1 MKSFLQFVR
10 TTLSG
15 GILFLLPLVLL
26 MGILNKAHEI
36 FLKISK
42 PLIGKLPNLIGNFDL
57 HNLIAIL
64 ILVSVCFISGL
75 LFKLKLTKRWVRRLE
90 ENVLSYLPG
99 YALLKSIVAGAV
111 GEEIE
116 HGLSTVMVYN
126 QDEEAW
132 GIGFLVEEGDGLC
145 TVFFPE
151 APRHDSGEVKI
162 VPAANVKKVKVSSY
176 KTAKSLKSYGKGAIQ
191 WLRND

>member
-1 MKSFLQFVR
+1 MISFLQFVR

-26 MGILNKAHEI
+26 MGILNKAHEM
-36 FLKISK
+36 FLTISR

-75 LFKLKLTKRWVRRLE
+75 LFKLQLTKRWVKRLE

-99 YALLKSIVAGAV
+99 YNLLKSIVAGAV

-116 HGLSTVMVYN
+116 HGLSTVLVYN
-126 QDEEAW
+126 PDEQAW

-145 TVFFPE
+145 TVFIPE
-151 APRHDSGEVKI
+151 APRHDSGDVKI
-162 VPAANVKKVKVSSY
+162 VPAANVKKVQVSSY
-176 KTAKSLKSYGKGAIQ
+176 KAAKSLKSYGKGALQ
-191 WLRND
+191 WLRNE

>member
-1 MKSFLQFVR
+1 MKSMLQFVR

-26 MGILNKAHEI
+26 VGILNKAHEI

-42 PLIGKLPNLIGNFDL
+42 PLVGKLPNIIGNFDL

-99 YALLKSIVAGAV
+99 YNLLKSIVAGAV

-116 HGLSTVMVYN
+116 HGLSTVLVYN
-126 QDEEAW
+126 PDEEAW

-145 TVFFPE
+145 TVFIPE
-151 APRHDSGEVKI
+151 APRHDSGDVKI
-162 VPAANVKKVKVSSY
+162 VPAANVKKVQVSSY
-176 KTAKSLKSYGKGAIQ
+176 KAAKSLKSYGKGALQ
-191 WLRND
+191 WLRNE

>member
-1 MKSFLQFVR
+1 MKSILQFVR
-10 TTLSG
+10 ATLTG

-42 PLIGKLPNLIGNFDL
+42 PLAERLPNIIGGFDL

-64 ILVSVCFISGL
+64 ILVTVCFICGL
-75 LFKLKLTKRWVRRLE
+75 LFRHKLTKRWIGNLE
-90 ENVLSYLPG
+90 ENLLSYLPG
-99 YALLKSIVAGAV
+99 YTLLKSIVAGAV

-116 HGLSTVMVYN
+116 HGLSTVMLYN

-132 GIGFLVEEGDGLC
+132 VIGFLVEEGDGLC
-145 TVFFPE
+145 TVFIPE

-176 KTAKSLKSYGKGAIQ
+176 KAAKSLKSYGKGAIQ
-191 WLRND
+191 WLRSR

>member
-26 MGILNKAHEI
+26 MGIFNKAHEM

-75 LFKLKLTKRWVRRLE
+75 LFKLQLTKRWVKRLE

-99 YALLKSIVAGAV
+99 YNLLKSIVAGAV

-116 HGLSTVMVYN
+116 HGLSTVLVYN
-126 QDEEAW
+126 PDEQAW
-132 GIGFLVEEGDGLC
+132 GIGFLVEEGNGLC
-145 TVFFPE
+145 TVFIPE
-151 APRHDSGEVKI
+151 APRHDSGDVKI
-162 VPAANVKKVKVSSY
+162 VPAANVKKVQVSSY
-176 KTAKSLKSYGKGAIQ
+176 KAAKSLKSYGKGALQ
-191 WLRND
+191 WLRNE

>member
-26 MGILNKAHEI
+26 MGILNKAHEM

-75 LFKLKLTKRWVRRLE
+75 LFKLQLTKRWVRRLE

-116 HGLSTVMVYN
+116 HGLSTVLVYN
-126 QDEEAW
+126 PDEQAW

-145 TVFFPE
+145 TVFIPE
-151 APRHDSGEVKI
+151 APRHDSGDVKI
-162 VPAANVKKVKVSSY
+162 VPAANVKKVQVSSY
-176 KTAKSLKSYGKGAIQ
+176 KAAKSLKSYGKGALQ
-191 WLRND
+191 WLRNE